1 MNNQTELIRLEKLS
15 KSFYDNGNTIR
26 VFENISGNILK
37 NSCIVLMG
45 PNGVGKS
52 TLLNI
57 IAGILEPN
65 DGNVETLKENI
76 DKSIVFQRYEESLFE
91 WFNVAENISYPL
103 RLKNIPSV
111 ERFKSASSIN
121 NKLKLMLPLNKYP
134 YQLSGGQKQRVAL
147 ARSLITSPNLLF
159 LDEPFASLDAESKKI
174 VLDSINKLLAEGDI
188 TLIVAT
194 HEIRDALTIADEV
207 WFLGGK
213 PANIFNK
220 VIIDLPRPR
229 MLFNF
234 ENEKIGALLKALE
247 ESLEKSFSM
256 TNDQGRKS

>member
-1 MNNQTELIRLEKLS
+1 MSETKNLINIQKLS
-15 KSFYDNGNTIR
+15 KSFTDNGNTIS
-26 VFENISGNILK
+26 VFYDINEIIPK

-57 IAGILEPN
+57 IAGILEPT
-65 DGNVETLKENI
+65 DGNVENLFGKME
-76 DKSIVFQRYEESLFE
+76 KSIVFQRYEESLFE
-91 WFNVAENISYPL
+91 WFNVAENISYSL
-103 RLKNIPSV
+103 RLKNIPPID
-111 ERFKSASSIN
+111 RFKAASEIN
-121 NKLKLMLPLNKYP
+121 NKMELMLPLDKYP

-174 VLDSINKLLAEGDI
+174 VLDSLNNLLIENDI
-188 TLIVAT
+188 TLVVAT

-207 WFLGGK
+207 WFMGGR
-213 PANIFNK
+213 PATIFNK
-220 VIIDLPRPR
+220 VKIDLPRPR

-234 ENEKIGALLKALE
+234 ENEKIGELLKALE
-247 ESLEKSFSM
+247 ESLEKSFYL
-256 TNDQGRKS
+256 TNNK